1 MTTKVS
7 PLSVQPDSTNPLQ
20 PTSFRFSLNKTPE
33 AVYFCQS
40 ANLPGLSKAAV
51 TQSNVFSDIKQPG
64 DRIEFDDLT
73 ITFIVNEDLGNWIE
87 LKNWI
92 TSLAPYDSVSE
103 ENTGRKNLHL
113 NSPHLISKIFTFDFV
128 WRRAKRESSR
138 ATPLLLFCLCLRR
151 RLEILRT
158 SGDDVCVR
166 VFPLCISSNI
176 LRWSASIVFA
186 SSAHYPLT
194 GAETRIEK

>member
-1 MTTKVS
+1 MEERSDESSERREGREIEEIYIYVERQRS
-7 PLSVQPDSTNPLQ
+7 
-20 PTSFRFSLNKTPE
+20 
-33 AVYFCQS
+33 S
-40 ANLPGLSKAAV
+40 AKRVLH
-51 TQSNVFSDIKQPG
+51 
-64 DRIEFDDLT
+64 DRI
-73 ITFIVNEDLGNWIE
+73 
-87 LKNWI
+87 
-92 TSLAPYDSVSE
+92 E

-128 WRRAKRESSR
+128 WIRAKRESSR

-151 RLEILRT
+151 HLEILRT

>member
-40 ANLPGLSKAAV
+40 ANLPGLTKAAV

-64 DRIEFDDLT
+64 DRIEFDELT

-103 ENTGRKNLHL
+103 ENTGRKV
-113 NSPHLISKIFTFDFV
+113 I
-128 WRRAKRESSR
+128 
-138 ATPLLLFCLCLRR
+138 
-151 RLEILRT
+151 
-158 SGDDVCVR
+158 DDVEDASLLIMHSNLNERIR
-166 VFPLCISSNI
+166 VSFRGAFATSLSGIDFTSSVSDMETI
-176 LRWSASIVFA
+176 TATVTFA
-186 SSAHYPLT
+186 YTDYDVEVL
-194 GAETRIEK
+194 

>member
-1 MTTKVS
+1 MEERS
-7 PLSVQPDSTNPLQ
+7 DE
-20 PTSFRFSLNKTPE
+20 FSE
-33 AVYFCQS
+33 HREGWEIEEIYIYVERQRSS
-40 ANLPGLSKAAV
+40 AKRVLH
-51 TQSNVFSDIKQPG
+51 
-64 DRIEFDDLT
+64 DRI
-73 ITFIVNEDLGNWIE
+73 
-87 LKNWI
+87 
-92 TSLAPYDSVSE
+92 E

>member
-1 MTTKVS
+1 MEERSDESSERREGREIEEIYIYVERQRS
-7 PLSVQPDSTNPLQ
+7 
-20 PTSFRFSLNKTPE
+20 
-33 AVYFCQS
+33 S
-40 ANLPGLSKAAV
+40 AKRVLH
-51 TQSNVFSDIKQPG
+51 
-64 DRIEFDDLT
+64 DRI
-73 ITFIVNEDLGNWIE
+73 
-87 LKNWI
+87 
-92 TSLAPYDSVSE
+92 E

-151 RLEILRT
+151 RLEILRI
-158 SGDDVCVR
+158 SGDNVCVR

-186 SSAHYPLT
+186 SSPAHYPLT

>member
-1 MTTKVS
+1 MEERSDESSERREGREIEEIYIYVERQRS
-7 PLSVQPDSTNPLQ
+7 
-20 PTSFRFSLNKTPE
+20 
-33 AVYFCQS
+33 S
-40 ANLPGLSKAAV
+40 AKRVLH
-51 TQSNVFSDIKQPG
+51 
-64 DRIEFDDLT
+64 DRI
-73 ITFIVNEDLGNWIE
+73 
-87 LKNWI
+87 
-92 TSLAPYDSVSE
+92 E

-128 WRRAKRESSR
+128 RRAKRESSR